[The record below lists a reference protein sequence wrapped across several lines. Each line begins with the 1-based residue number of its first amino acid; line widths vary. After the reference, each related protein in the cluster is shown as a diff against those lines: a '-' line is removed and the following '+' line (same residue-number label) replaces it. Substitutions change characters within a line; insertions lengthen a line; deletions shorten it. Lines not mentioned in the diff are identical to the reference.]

1 MSLTL
6 RQQMPALATKHY
18 FNYGGQGPLPTPS
31 LEAMVASWQKL
42 QQLGPFGRDVWPWLN
57 QEVGALRRALGHL
70 CGVPPQRLALTENV
84 TSGCVLPL
92 WGLPFEPGDRLLIS
106 DAEHPGVVAACREL
120 ARRQGLEIDYFPV
133 QQVRTDAELLGSLG
147 QGLQGRTRLV
157 VLSHLLWNS
166 GIPMPIA
173 AVAQVLEGQRRRP
186 WLLVDAAQSVGSIE
200 LGAAP
205 IAADIF
211 AFTGHKWCCGPEGL
225 GAVVLSERLLA
236 EASPTLIGWRSLSHE
251 GEAGSGWHQD
261 GRRFEVATSC
271 VPLGAGLR
279 QSLELLESCGNAAQR
294 EAEICLRSAQL
305 WGGLQAIPGVRTL
318 VEAAPPPSG
327 LVSFV
332 VEGHQPEQLV
342 NRLADQGFQLRSLGD
357 PHCLRACTH
366 LTTSAGE
373 VEALLLCLE
382 GLVHQG

>member
-6 RQQMPALATKHY
+6 RQQLPALAGKHY

-31 LEAMVASWQKL
+31 LEAMVACWQKL

-57 QEVGALRRALGHL
+57 QELAALRSALGQL
-70 CGVPPQRLALTENV
+70 CGVPPRRLALTENV

-106 DAEHPGVVAACREL
+106 DAEHPGVLAACREL

-133 QQVRTDAELLGSLG
+133 QQVRSDAELLESLE
-147 QGLQGRTRLV
+147 QGLTGRTRLV

-173 AVAQVLEGQRRRP
+173 AVAERLQAQRQRP

-200 LGAAP
+200 LGQAP
-205 IAADIF
+205 AAADIF

-251 GEAGSGWHQD
+251 TEAGSGWHRD

-279 QSLELLESCGNAAQR
+279 QSLELLEGCGNAAQR
-294 EAEICLRSAQL
+294 EAEICLRSGQL
-305 WGGLQAIPGVRTL
+305 WSGLQAIPGVRTL
-318 VEAAPPPSG
+318 VEAAPPRSG

-342 NRLADQGFQLRSLGD
+342 NRLADQGFQLRSLAD

-366 LTTSAGE
+366 LTTSPEE
-373 VEALLLCLE
+373 VQALLLSLE
-382 GLVHQG
+382 ELVHQS

>member
-42 QQLGPFGRDVWPWLN
+42 QQLGPFGRDVGPWLN

-279 QSLELLESCGNAAQR
+279 QSLELLEGCGNAAQR

>member
-1 MSLTL
+1 LSLTL
-6 RQQMPALATKHY
+6 RQQMPALASKRY

-57 QEVGALRRALGHL
+57 HELGALRRALGHL

-106 DAEHPGVVAACREL
+106 DAEHPGVVAACQEL

-133 QQVRTDAELLGSLG
+133 QQVRTDAELLECLG

-205 IAADIF
+205 AAADIF

-279 QSLELLESCGNAAQR
+279 QSLELLDGCGNAAQR

-305 WGGLQAIPGVRTL
+305 WGGLQGIPGVRTL

-342 NRLADQGFQLRSLGD
+342 NRLADQGFQLRSLAD

>member
-1 MSLTL
+1 
-6 RQQMPALATKHY
+6 MPALASKHY

-42 QQLGPFGRDVWPWLN
+42 QQLGPFGRDVWPWLTH
-57 QEVGALRRALGHL
+57 ELGALRRALGQL

-106 DAEHPGVVAACREL
+106 DAEHPGVVAACQEL

-133 QQVRTDAELLGSLG
+133 QQVRTDAELLESLG

-205 IAADIF
+205 AAADIF

-279 QSLELLESCGNAAQR
+279 QSLELLEGCGNAAQR

>member
-1 MSLTL
+1 LSLTL
-6 RQQMPALATKHY
+6 RQQMPALASKHY

-57 QEVGALRRALGHL
+57 QELGSLRRALGQL
-70 CGVPPQRLALTENV
+70 CGVSPRRLALTENV

-205 IAADIF
+205 AAADIF

-279 QSLELLESCGNAAQR
+279 QSLELLEGCGNAAKR